1 MNSPQTSSIDSKQGR
16 GLVFAVALIAMIGPF
31 SIDTYLPAFPS
42 IERDFGVDRTLL
54 SQTLGAY
61 LAGFATMTLFWGP
74 VSDRFG
80 RRRVMLGAILLYSL
94 ASLYCA
100 FTTSFHALMVAR
112 VLQGIAASGGFVASR
127 ATIRDAFD
135 SIEAQRAMSRIIMLF
150 SLAPAIAPV
159 IGGWLHEQLG
169 WRSIFWFLA
178 SYGGL
183 AGWLV
188 LSRVPETLR
197 REARRSLHPRYVL
210 GIYRGILGHPRYL
223 LLVLSLGVGFGGLFI
238 YIAGAPTVIFDFLAL
253 DSGDFWM
260 QFVPMT
266 SGILAGSLLAGRLI
280 PRLGP
285 LRTVRVGFTIVAFA
299 CLLNLGQLFWLETHV
314 VSVIAPLT
322 LYATGLTIVMPGI
335 TIAALDC
342 FPRNRGAA
350 SAMQSFF
357 QMIIN
362 AGVAGLLVPLLDSSL
377 GWFVA
382 GQLGCFLA
390 AWIFW
395 TLAHHPAI
403 AQ

>member
-1 MNSPQTSSIDSKQGR
+1 MTIAHSGPIDRARS
-16 GLVFAVALIAMIGPF
+16 LVLAVALITMIGPF
-31 SIDTYLPAFPS
+31 SIDTYLPAFPA
-42 IERDFGVDRTLL
+42 IEAALGVDRALL

-94 ASLYCA
+94 ASLLCA
-100 FTTSFHALMVAR
+100 FAETLHSLLLAR
-112 VLQGIAASGGFVASR
+112 VLQGVAASGGFVASR

-135 SIEAQRAMSRIIMLF
+135 SIEAQRAMSHVMMLF
-150 SLAPAIAPV
+150 SLAPAIAPI

-178 SYGGL
+178 SYGLL
-183 AGWLV
+183 AAWLI
-188 LSRVPETLR
+188 LTRIPETLAR
-197 REARRSLHPRYVL
+197 DARRSLHPVAVL
-210 GIYRGILGHPRYL
+210 GVYRRIAGSVRYL
-223 LLVLSLGVGFGGLFI
+223 LLVMSLGIGFGGLFI
-238 YIAGAPTVIFDFLAL
+238 YIAGAPTVIFDFLDL
-253 DSGDFWM
+253 GSGDFWR

-266 SGILAGSLLAGRLI
+266 TGILVGSMIASRII

-285 LRTVRVGFTIVAFA
+285 LRTVTAGFVVIGVA
-299 CLLNLGQLFWLETHV
+299 CLLNLLQLFWLHASV
-314 VSVIAPLT
+314 VTVIGPIA
-322 LYATGLTIVMPGI
+322 LYATGLTIAMPGI

-342 FPRNRGAA
+342 FPANRGSAA
-350 SAMQSFF
+350 AMQSFF
-357 QMIIN
+357 QMMIN

-395 TLAHHPAI
+395 HLAHHPAI